1 MEKRGRHEPANKT
14 LEERLGIVQ
23 EHIEQFPRYQSHY
36 SRQDN
41 PHREYLS
48 PSLSL
53 ATMYK
58 LYKDECTEQGK
69 PAVSEWKY
77 RQIFNTKYNLAFGRY
92 VYAITPFG
100 VVLLI
105 YPPDSPRARID
116 ATDRGANGRGFLF
129 GSRGLG
135 F

>member
-1 MEKRGRHEPANKT
+1 M
-14 LEERLGIVQ
+14 GIVQ
-23 EHIEQFPRYQSHY
+23 EHIERFLRYQSHY

-58 LYKDECTEQGK
+58 DECTEQVK

-92 VYAITPFG
+92 VYVITPFG

-105 YPPDSPRARID
+105 YRNTTTKGVIKCLLPLIGRWN
-116 ATDRGANGRGFLF
+116 GASNCL
-129 GSRGLG
+129 SK
-135 F
+135 

>member
-1 MEKRGRHEPANKT
+1 MEKRGRHELANKT
-14 LEERLGIVQ
+14 LEERVGIVQ

-58 LYKDECTEQGK
+58 LYKDEWGSQ
-69 PAVSEWKY
+69 PLVS

-105 YPPDSPRARID
+105 YPPDSPRVRID